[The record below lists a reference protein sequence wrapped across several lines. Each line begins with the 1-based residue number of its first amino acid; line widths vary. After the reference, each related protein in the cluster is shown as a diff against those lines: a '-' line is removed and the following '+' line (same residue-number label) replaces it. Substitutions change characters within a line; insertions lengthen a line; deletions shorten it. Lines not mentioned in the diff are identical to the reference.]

1 MGTSQLIH
9 YFKEEIK
16 KKYILELSIHRIKGD
31 DRYPDKIKYSL
42 MFMEIKTGR
51 RVLMDNHHPKG
62 HHLHLDDTE
71 LKYNYVDNDSLVGDF
86 KRYILEHF
94 GEKL

>member
-16 KKYILELSIHRIKGD
+16 KKYILELSIHRIKSD
-31 DRYPDKIKYSL
+31 TRYPDKIKYSL
-42 MFMEIKTGR
+42 IFMETKTGR
-51 RVLMDNHHPKG
+51 KVLMDNHHPKG
-62 HHLHLDDTE
+62 HHLHLDDLE
-71 LKYNYVDNDSLVGDF
+71 LKYDYVDNDSLILDF
-86 KRYILEHF
+86 KRYVFEHF